1 MQLILVRHALPESIS
16 VAEGWADPGLTEFGH
31 RQARRLPGALA
42 DVRVARVVASPM
54 RRAVET
60 AGPLVEST
68 GITLDVNEGFAEYDR
83 HEGSYV
89 PIHEAKERMPET
101 FARIRAG
108 FLPDFVDENGFRSRV
123 LDATEEVVA
132 QASHEDTV
140 VVVAHGGVV
149 NMILQQILELPRPL
163 TFPIEYVSVTR
174 ILISRNGVRRVSS
187 VNETGHVRDL
197 TVR

>member
-1 MQLILVRHALPESIS
+1 ME
-16 VAEGWADPGLTEFGH
+16 EGWADPGLTEFGH
-31 RQARRLPGALA
+31 HQARRLPGALA

-60 AGPLVEST
+60 AAPLVAST
-68 GITLDVNEGFAEYDR
+68 GLALEVNDGFAEYDR

-89 PIHEAKERMPET
+89 PIHEAKQRMPEA

-108 FLPDFVDENGFRSRV
+108 FLPDFVDENSFRSRV

-132 QASHEDTV
+132 QASHEDSV

-149 NMILQQILELPRPL
+149 NLILQQILELPRPL
-163 TFPIEYVSVTR
+163 TFPLEYVSVTR
-174 ILISRNGVRRVSS
+174 VLISRNGVRRVSS

-197 TVR
+197 MIR